1 MAFRCFVCGL
11 VQESNSFNPEY
22 TTMEDF
28 RHTCWDGEAVLRGE
42 AGDTADGILD
52 TLKQYGAEIEVG
64 VVMRSKSGG
73 PVDHTVID
81 WFLEKNLSAMTEKP
95 DAVVLSLHGATL
107 SDTSDDV
114 CGDIL
119 KAFRDAVGEETII
132 AAAFDLHGNIT
143 EQMMQHADFLC
154 GYQTYPHLDF
164 YKVGSRAATLAAKAV
179 AGKSMVTV
187 RAAVPMIAPA
197 HGYTTD
203 TPALKALMD
212 RARAMQDAGR
222 IIDFSIFQAQPWM
235 DIPNL
240 AGTVIVTADDEETAK
255 AAADELAHGVW
266 EIREVLQGTPL
277 HTVQEVVEKALA
289 NAEDKPVVL
298 VDSADSPNA
307 GACGDCA
314 TVIEALLPHRDT
326 MRMAVAVND
335 DAAVEKAFALG
346 IGGVGDFT
354 LGASQA
360 PLLSKPVTVAN
371 CRVRSLHEGD
381 FVLGGPAE
389 RGSPRNIGKSAVL
402 VADKLQILVCH
413 RSRNNGDKQFFR
425 AFGIEPT
432 LCDLV
437 CVKACTSFR
446 AGYEPISAEICNTA
460 TNGAA
465 GPVLVDLPYTRIVKP
480 FYPFTEIGEE
490 DIVAAKRYR

>member
-1 MAFRCFVCGL
+1 MSFRCFVCGL
-11 VQESNSFNPEY
+11 EQESNSFNPEY
-22 TTMEDF
+22 TTMDDF
-28 RHTCWDGEAVLRGE
+28 RHTTWEGDAVLRGD
-42 AGDTADGILD
+42 AGDTANGILN
-52 TLKQYGAEIEVG
+52 TLKQYGGEINAG

-73 PVDHTVID
+73 PIDHTVID
-81 WFLEKNLSAMTEKP
+81 WFLEKTLSALQDKP
-95 DAVVLSLHGATL
+95 DAVVLSLHGATM

-119 KAFRDAVGEETII
+119 EAVRGAVGDDTVI

-143 EQMMQHADFLC
+143 ERMMQYADFLC

-164 YKVGSRAATLAAKAV
+164 YKVGSRAATLAAEAV
-179 AGKSMVTV
+179 SGKTLVTV

-212 RARAMQDAGR
+212 RARAMQEAGR
-222 IIDFSIFQAQPWM
+222 IVDFSIFQAQPWM
-235 DIPNL
+235 NIPNL
-240 AGTVIVTADDEETAK
+240 ASTVIVTAADEGTAK
-255 AAADELAHGVW
+255 VAADELAHGLW
-266 EIREVLQGTPL
+266 EVRKTLQGTPL
-277 HTVQEVVEKALA
+277 YTVEEVIEKALA
-289 NAEDKPVVL
+289 NTEDKPVVL

-314 TVIEALLPHRDT
+314 TVIEALLPYRDR
-326 MRMAVAVND
+326 MRIAVAVND
-335 DAAVEKAFALG
+335 DAAVAKAFDLG
-346 IGGVGDFT
+346 IDGVGDFA

-360 PLLSKPVTVAN
+360 PLLSQPVTVPD
-371 CRVRSLHEGD
+371 CRVRSLHAGD
-381 FVLGGPAE
+381 FILGGPAE
-389 RGSPRNIGKSAVL
+389 RGQPRNIGKSAVL
-402 VADKLQILVCH
+402 TTGKMQILVCH

-465 GPVLVDLPYTRIVKP
+465 GPVLTNLPYTRLPMP
-480 FYPFTEIGEE
+480 FYPFAEIGEE
-490 DIVAAKRYR
+490 HIMPAKRYR

>member
-22 TTMEDF
+22 TTMADF
-28 RHTCWDGEAVLRGE
+28 RHTCWEGEAVLRGE
-42 AGDTADGILD
+42 TGDTADGILN
-52 TLKQYGAEIEVG
+52 TLKRYGCEIEVG

-81 WFLEKNLSAMTEKP
+81 WFLEKNLSAMKARP
-95 DAVVLSLHGATL
+95 DAVVLSLHGATM

-119 KAFRDAVGEETII
+119 KAIRDAVGEDVVV
-132 AAAFDLHGNIT
+132 AASFDLHGNIT
-143 EQMMQHADFLC
+143 ERMMQYADFLC

-164 YKVGSRAATLAAKAV
+164 YNVGARAATLAIEALQ
-179 AGKSMVTV
+179 GRTMVTV

-197 HGYTTD
+197 HGYTTN

-212 RARAMQDAGR
+212 RARAMQETGR

-235 DIPNL
+235 DIPNF
-240 AGTVIVTADDEETAK
+240 ASTVIITAEDEDTAK
-255 AAADELAHGVW
+255 AAADELAHGLW

-277 HTVQEVVEKALA
+277 YTVQEVIEKALA
-289 NAEDKPVVL
+289 NTEDKPVVL

-314 TVIEALLPHRDT
+314 TVIETLLPYRKQ

-335 DAAVEKAFALG
+335 DAAVAKAFELG
-346 IGGVGDFT
+346 IDGVADFT

-360 PLLSKPVTVAN
+360 PLLSTPVAVPH
-371 CRVRSLHEGD
+371 CRVRSLHAGD

-389 RGSPRNIGKSAVL
+389 RAQPRNIGKSAVL
-402 VADKLQILVCH
+402 AADKLQILVCH

-425 AFGIEPT
+425 AFGVEPT

-446 AGYEPISAEICNTA
+446 AGYEPISAEICNAA

-465 GPVLVDLPYTRIVKP
+465 GPVLTDLPYTRIVKP

-490 DIVAAKRYR
+490 SIQPAKRYR